1 MVRRNFIFLASGG
14 VAALA
19 IPSWYYMFGPHY
31 DNLLATPELLSYI
44 WNEQTMKD
52 VGIQYLKKNT
62 EENSEE
68 KLVQLLTENTSSNS
82 FMLGEDLNQHII
94 EDYKSDRIIMI
105 DGWLLPVT
113 EARQCALFSL
123 NHSI

>member
-1 MVRRNFIFLASGG
+1 MIRRNFILMATGG
-14 VAALA
+14 IAALA

-31 DNLLATPELLSYI
+31 DKLLASPALLSYI
-44 WNEQTMKD
+44 WDEQTMKD
-52 VGIQYLKKNT
+52 VGKQYLKNNT
-62 EENSEE
+62 EENTEE
-68 KLVQLLTENTSSNS
+68 KLVKLLTENTSSNS
-82 FMLGEDLNQHII
+82 LMLSDDLNQHIN